1 MKIYHTATQEDY
13 NALMIELEK
22 DGCYWGSSKR
32 PPTEINTWIV
42 NNESTVIFLKNNF
55 ELTYSNISYSKE
67 RYPNTTLE
75 MEIYK
80 AKGENMLNVECKQC
94 HKKWHHYNEKYCSM
108 CGMELF
114 L

>member
-22 DGCYWGSSKR
+22 DGCYWGSTKK
-32 PPTEINTWIV
+32 PPTEINVWFV
-42 NNESTVIFLKNNF
+42 NNESTVIFLKNNL
-55 ELTYSNISYSKE
+55 ELTYNNIFYSKE

-80 AKGENMLNVECKQC
+80 AKKKNVLNVECKQC
-94 HKKWHHYNEKYCSM
+94 HKKWHNYNDKYCSM

-114 L
+114 Y